1 MVLFLVKV
9 VLKYFWI
16 KLISKSVSVNWD
28 SDCRKRKICVKC
40 RKMRNA
46 ILDLS
51 ESCHYALIILKR
63 HIFLSF
69 VHLRGLKAM
78 TPQALNILDTQIL
91 VSNTLLKQKKPG
103 FLGEIADTG
112 YNKNIR

>member
-1 MVLFLVKV
+1 MNKYFYLMVLFLVKA

-91 VSNTLLKQKKPG
+91 VSKCHCPLKD
-103 FLGEIADTG
+103 FF
-112 YNKNIR
+112 